1 MFLERQRQGAKKLIA
16 TIDVSAA
23 IQVMR
28 ELDRFSGIAAL
39 AGQGRQGDGVCA

>member
-1 MFLERQRQGAKKLIA
+1 MFLEREEPREKKLIA
-16 TIDVSAA
+16 AIDVQPA